1 MNPLILIP
9 VRGGSK
15 GIPRKNLQ
23 TVGGIS
29 LVGRAVRAAREA
41 CRLLGG
47 GRVVVDSDD
56 AELLAEGRRWGA
68 ETPYVRP
75 AHLAT
80 DSAGSMDVVRHALDA
95 LAIDVQTPVV
105 LVQATSPLV
114 TGRHIANCILVFDG
128 AVPVV
133 SVAPAEHHP
142 AWTYA
147 LTDGVLNPL
156 VPALAGTRR
165 QDLPTAYRLTGA
177 VYVGSVADVRAGKH
191 FVQPGI
197 TRTVIVNEPAIDIDS
212 PADLVIANAL
222 ISTVSP
228 TMKLGKQII
237 GPGHPCYIIAEAG
250 VNHDGDF
257 DQARRLIDA
266 AAAAGADAV
275 KFQTWQTEL
284 ICRPGAAT
292 AAYQQNATGA
302 TDQFSMLKALELPY
316 AWHAPL
322 RDHAAGVGIQFLS
335 TPDEIVSARFLAELG
350 LPFLKIG
357 SAELDNLPL
366 LDGVGRLGLPLLMST
381 GMGELHEVATAL
393 DTLRAAGCPGVA
405 LFHCVSDY
413 PAPLAQMNVRAIA
426 TLRQAFGVPVG
437 LSDHFP
443 GVEAALAAVGI
454 GMDIWEKHFTID
466 RQRSGPDHRMS
477 LEPGE
482 LAAQIRA
489 VRNAEQALGDGRKT
503 PQAAELPTR
512 AVVRKRLCAARTLPA
527 GHVLTADDV
536 TGLRAEAGL
545 PVSAWQVTIGRRLTR
560 AIDHLAPI
568 TADALA
574 DALADDRAD
583 ALPDD
588 SSEAQA

>member
-1 MNPLILIP
+1 MSPLIIIP

-23 TVGGIS
+23 PVAGIS
-29 LVGRAVRAAREA
+29 LVGRAVRAARAA
-41 CRLLGG
+41 CALLGG

-75 AHLAT
+75 AALAS
-80 DSAGSMDVVRHALDA
+80 DSAGSMEVVAHALTA
-95 LAIDVQTPVV
+95 LAVDARTPIV

-114 TGRHIANCILVFDG
+114 TGAHIADCVRAFDG
-128 AVPVV
+128 VVPVV
-133 SVAPAEHHP
+133 SVTPAEHHP
-142 AWTYA
+142 VWSYA
-147 LTDGVLNPL
+147 LVDGVLQPL
-156 VPALAGTRR
+156 LSALAGTRR
-165 QDLPTAYRLTGA
+165 QDLPAAYRLSGA
-177 VYVGSVADVRAGKH
+177 VYVGAVADVRAGKH
-191 FVQPGI
+191 FVQPGR
-197 TRTVIVNEPAIDIDS
+197 TRTVISTDPAIDIDT
-212 PADLVIANAL
+212 PTDLLMAEAFVSAMATA
-222 ISTVSP
+222 TVP
-228 TMKLGKQII
+228 ELRLGTHRI

-292 AAYQQNATGA
+292 AAYQQSATGA
-302 TDQFSMLKALELPY
+302 TDQFTMLKALELPY

-322 RDHAAGVGIQFLS
+322 RDHAAAIGIQFLS
-335 TPDEIVSARFLAELG
+335 TPDEIVSARFLAGLG

-366 LDGVGRLGLPLLMST
+366 LDGVGRLGLPLLLST

-413 PAPLAQMNVRAIA
+413 PAPLAQMNIRAIA
-426 TLRQAFGVPVG
+426 TLRRTFGVPVG
-437 LSDHFP
+437 LSDHFH
-443 GVEAALAAVGI
+443 GIEAAVAAVGI
-454 GMDIWEKHFTID
+454 GMDIWEKHFTTD
-466 RQRSGPDHRMS
+466 RQRPGPDHRMS
-477 LEPGE
+477 LEPAE

-489 VRNAEQALGDGRKT
+489 VRAAEQALGDGRKV
-503 PQAAELPTR
+503 PQAAELSTR
-512 AVVRKRLCAARTLPA
+512 AVVRKRLCAARALA
-527 GHVLTADDV
+527 VGEVITAADL
-536 TGLRAEAGL
+536 TGLRAETGL
-545 PVSAWQVTIGRRLTR
+545 PVSAWQATLGQRVTR
-560 AIDHLAPI
+560 AVEHLAPL
-568 TADALA
+568 TADDVAHV
-574 DALADDRAD
+574 
-583 ALPDD
+583 
-588 SSEAQA
+588 

>member
-1 MNPLILIP
+1 MDPVILIP

-47 GRVVVDSDD
+47 GRVIVDSEDS
-56 AELLAEGRRWGA
+56 ELLAEGRRWGA

-75 AHLAT
+75 ATLAT
-80 DSAGSMDVVRHALDA
+80 DTASSMEVIRHALDA
-95 LAIDVQTPVV
+95 LALAAAPGTPVV

-114 TGRHIANCILVFDG
+114 TGRHIADCIRAFDG
-128 AVPVV
+128 VVPVV
-133 SVAPAEHHP
+133 SVAAAEHHP

-147 LTDGVLNPL
+147 LTDGVLHPL
-156 VPALAGTRR
+156 VTALAGTRR
-165 QDLPTAYRLTGA
+165 QDLPAAYRLTGS

-197 TRTVIVNEPAIDIDS
+197 TRTVISTAPAIDIDT
-212 PADLVIANAL
+212 PADLVVANAL
-222 ISTVSP
+222 VSGSNP
-228 TMKLGKQII
+228 TMSLGSRII

-292 AAYQQNATGA
+292 AAYQQSATGA

-322 RDHAAGVGIQFLS
+322 RDHAASVGIQFLS
-335 TPDEIVSARFLAELG
+335 TPDEIVSARFLAGLG
-350 LPFLKIG
+350 LPFLKLG

-366 LDGVGRLGLPLLMST
+366 LDGVGRLGLPLLLSI
-381 GMGELHEVATAL
+381 GMGDLHEVATAL
-393 DTLRAAGCPGVA
+393 DVLRAAGYPSVA

-426 TLRQAFGVPVG
+426 TLRAAFGVPVG

-443 GVEAALAAVGI
+443 GVEAALAAVGV
-454 GMDIWEKHFTID
+454 GMDIWEKHFTTD

-477 LEPGE
+477 LEPAE

-489 VRNAEQALGDGRKT
+489 VRDAEQALGDGRKT
-503 PQAAELPTR
+503 PQQAELSTR
-512 AVVRKRLCAARTLPA
+512 AVVRKRLCAARSLPA
-527 GHVLTADDV
+527 GHVLTAEDV
-536 TGLRAEAGL
+536 IGLRAEAGL
-545 PVSAWQVTIGRRLTR
+545 PISAWQATLGRRLAC
-560 AIDHLAPI
+560 AIEHLSPI
-568 TADALA
+568 TTEALVEV
-574 DALADDRAD
+574 RA
-583 ALPDD
+583 
-588 SSEAQA
+588 

>member
-1 MNPLILIP
+1 MTPLILIP

-15 GIPRKNLQ
+15 GIARKNMQL
-23 TVGGIS
+23 VAGIS

-75 AHLAT
+75 AALASDT
-80 DSAGSMDVVRHALDA
+80 ASSMDVVAHAITA
-95 LAIDVQTPVV
+95 LAIDAHTPIV

-114 TGRHIANCILVFDG
+114 SGAHIADCVRAFNGV
-128 AVPVV
+128 VPVV
-133 SVAPAEHHP
+133 SMTPAAHHP
-142 AWTYA
+142 VWSYA
-147 LTDGVLNPL
+147 LVDGVLQPL
-156 VPALAGTRR
+156 LPALAGTRR
-165 QDLPTAYRLTGA
+165 QDLPAAYRLSGA
-177 VYVGSVADVRAGKH
+177 VYVGSVADVRAGRH
-191 FVQPGI
+191 FVQPGV
-197 TRTVIVNEPAIDIDS
+197 TRSVISTDPAIDIDS
-212 PADLVIANAL
+212 PADLLMAEAL
-222 ISTVSP
+222 ATAAVP
-228 TMKLGKQII
+228 EMNLGTRRI

-250 VNHDGDF
+250 VNHDGDV

-292 AAYQQNATGA
+292 AAYQQSATGA
-302 TDQFSMLKALELPY
+302 TDQFTMLKALELPY

-322 RDHAAGVGIQFLS
+322 RDHATAIGIQFLS
-335 TPDEIVSARFLAELG
+335 TPDEIVSARFLAGLG

-366 LDGVGRLGLPLLMST
+366 LDGVGRLGLPLLLST

-393 DTLRAAGCPGVA
+393 DTLRAAGCTNVA

-413 PAPLAQMNVRAIA
+413 PAPLAQMNIRAIA
-426 TLRQAFGVPVG
+426 TLRRAFGVPVG

-443 GVEAALAAVGI
+443 GVEAAVAAVGI
-454 GMDIWEKHFTID
+454 GMDIWEKHFTTD

-477 LEPGE
+477 LEPAE

-489 VRNAEQALGDGRKT
+489 VRAAEQALGDGRKV
-503 PQAAELPTR
+503 PQAAELSTR
-512 AVVRKRLCAARTLPA
+512 AVVRKRLCAARALA
-527 GHVLTADDV
+527 VGEIITAADL
-536 TGLRAEAGL
+536 TGLRAESGL
-545 PVSAWQVTIGRRLTR
+545 PVSAWQATVGRHVTR
-560 AIDHLAPI
+560 AVAHLAPL
-568 TADALA
+568 TAEDVA
-574 DALADDRAD
+574 
-583 ALPDD
+583 
-588 SSEAQA
+588 

>member
-1 MNPLILIP
+1 MSPLILIP

-23 TVGGIS
+23 TVAGIS
-29 LVGRAVRAAREA
+29 LVGRAVRAARAA
-41 CRLLGG
+41 CALLGG

-75 AHLAT
+75 AALAS
-80 DSAGSMDVVRHALDA
+80 DSAGSMEVVAHALTA
-95 LAIDVQTPVV
+95 LAVDARTPIV

-114 TGRHIANCILVFDG
+114 TGAHIADCVRAFDG
-128 AVPVV
+128 VVPVV
-133 SVAPAEHHP
+133 SVTPAEHHP
-142 AWTYA
+142 VWSYA
-147 LTDGVLNPL
+147 LVDGVLQPL
-156 VPALAGTRR
+156 LPALAGTRR
-165 QDLPTAYRLTGA
+165 QDLPAAYRLSGA
-177 VYVGSVADVRAGKH
+177 VYVGAVADVRAGKH
-191 FVQPGI
+191 FVQPGR
-197 TRTVIVNEPAIDIDS
+197 TRTVISTDPAIDIDT
-212 PADLVIANAL
+212 PADLLMAEAF
-222 ISTVSP
+222 VSAMATATAP
-228 TMKLGKQII
+228 EMRLGNQLI

-292 AAYQQNATGA
+292 AAYQQSATGA
-302 TDQFSMLKALELPY
+302 TDQFTMLKALELPY

-322 RDHAAGVGIQFLS
+322 RDHAAAIGIQFLS
-335 TPDEIVSARFLAELG
+335 TPDEIVSARFLAGLG

-366 LDGVGRLGLPLLMST
+366 LDGVGRLGLPLLLST

-393 DTLRAAGCPGVA
+393 DTLRTAGCPGVA

-413 PAPLAQMNVRAIA
+413 PAPLAQMNIRAIA
-426 TLRQAFGVPVG
+426 TLRRAFGVPVG

-443 GVEAALAAVGI
+443 GVEAAVAAVGI
-454 GMDIWEKHFTID
+454 GMDIWEKHFTTD
-466 RQRSGPDHRMS
+466 RQRPGPDHRMS
-477 LEPGE
+477 LEPAE

-489 VRNAEQALGDGRKT
+489 VRAAEQALGDGRKV
-503 PQAAELPTR
+503 PQAAELSTR
-512 AVVRKRLCAARTLPA
+512 AVVRKRLCAARALA
-527 GHVLTADDV
+527 VGEVITAADL

-545 PVSAWQVTIGRRLTR
+545 PVSAWQATLGQRVTR
-560 AIDHLAPI
+560 AVEHLAPL
-568 TADALA
+568 TADDVAHV
-574 DALADDRAD
+574 
-583 ALPDD
+583 
-588 SSEAQA
+588 

>member
-1 MNPLILIP
+1 MAPVILIP

-41 CRLLGG
+41 CNLLGG
-47 GRVVVDSDD
+47 GRVIVDSEDP
-56 AELLAEGRRWGA
+56 ELLAEGRRWGA

-75 AHLAT
+75 AELAT
-80 DSAGSMDVVRHALDA
+80 DTAGSMEVVRHALDA
-95 LAIDVQTPVV
+95 LAVTADTPVV

-114 TGRHIANCILVFDG
+114 TGRHIADCLRAFDG
-128 AVPVV
+128 TVPVV

-165 QDLPTAYRLTGA
+165 QDLPAAYRLTGA
-177 VYVGSVADVRAGKH
+177 VYVGSVADIRAGKH

-197 TRTVIVNEPAIDIDS
+197 TRTVICSEPAIDIDS
-212 PADLVIANAL
+212 HEDLVVANAL
-222 ISTVSP
+222 ISASIP
-228 TMKLGKQII
+228 SLKLGSRVI

-292 AAYQQNATGA
+292 AAYQQSATGA

-322 RDHAAGVGIQFLS
+322 RDHAASVGIQFLS
-335 TPDEIVSARFLAELG
+335 TPDEIVSARFLAGLG

-366 LDGVGRLGLPLLMST
+366 LDGVGRLGLPLLLST

-413 PAPLAQMNVRAIA
+413 PAPLTQMNVRAIA
-426 TLRQAFGVPVG
+426 TLRAAFGVPVG

-443 GVEAALAAVGI
+443 GVEAALAAVGV
-454 GMDIWEKHFTID
+454 GMDIWEKHFTTD
-466 RQRSGPDHRMS
+466 PQRSGPDHRMS
-477 LEPGE
+477 LEPAE

-489 VRNAEQALGDGRKT
+489 VRNAEQALGDGRKI
-503 PQAAELPTR
+503 PQAAELSTR
-512 AVVRKRLCAARTLPA
+512 TVVRKRLCAARSLPA
-527 GHVLTADDV
+527 GHVLTAEDV

-545 PVSAWQVTIGRRLTR
+545 PISAWQATLGRRLAC
-560 AIDHLAPI
+560 AIEHLAPI
-568 TADALA
+568 TTEALVEV
-574 DALADDRAD
+574 RA
-583 ALPDD
+583 
-588 SSEAQA
+588 